1 MKTKDLK
8 IEQVYICSD
17 GQKTAHVYY
26 YGMSEDKFTFI
37 PYNMNK
43 QHFCG
48 MPCVLKESEVKKF
61 IKPI

>member
-1 MKTKDLK
+1 MNAKDLK

-26 YGMSEDKFTFI
+26 YGMSEDTFTFI
-37 PYNMNK
+37 PFDTIK
-43 QHFCG
+43 KHFCG
-48 MPCVLKESEVKKF
+48 MPCKLIESEVRKL